1 MGPIRVARGA
11 QVLLLSVMT
20 CILLSTAVAKIV
32 WGRDPKVLLSASAF
46 YGLAG
51 IEVVVAA
58 CLWTR
63 YQRLLT
69 WLVAVGCVAGILM
82 VFFWPSQKCGC
93 VGAGYNLTPKEHAAL
108 LAVLGTAATGLQI
121 LTRLSMTKGIPSGG
135 SRD

>member
-1 MGPIRVARGA
+1 MRVARGA

-20 CILLSTAVAKIV
+20 CILLSTALAKIA

-51 IEVVVAA
+51 MEVVVAA

-63 YQRLLT
+63 YQRPLT

-82 VFFWPSQKCGC
+82 VFVWPSQKCGC
-93 VGAGYNLTPKEHAAL
+93 VGAGYNLTPREHAAL

-121 LTRLSMTKGIPSGG
+121 LTKFTMAKGMPAVD